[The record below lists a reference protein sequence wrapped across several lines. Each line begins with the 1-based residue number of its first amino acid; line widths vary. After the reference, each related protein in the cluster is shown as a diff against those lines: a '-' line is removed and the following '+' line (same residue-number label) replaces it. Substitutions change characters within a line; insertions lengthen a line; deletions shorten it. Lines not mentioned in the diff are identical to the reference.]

1 MPPKAKVIKEPDV
14 TVPDG
19 DAKKGK
25 ALFDEQCSA
34 CHAMEVTKQFHL
46 GR

>member
-14 TVPDG
+14 TVPAG

-34 CHAMEVTKQFHL
+34 CHAMEVSSL
-46 GR
+46 